1 MMLAEADGVIEEAS
15 PADDVESDEGDAAR
29 EVTNDMIPPGDD
41 NMRELTVYN
50 KTTSDTSEASVL
62 CVVTVETTSKRF
74 DYSLPFSSAVADLYI
89 AIANEAGGLQTLYKY
104 MCKMSSFKFSSWQ
117 YPSNKDSTDI

>member
-1 MMLAEADGVIEEAS
+1 MMTAEADGVIEEAS
-15 PADDVESDEGDAAR
+15 PADDVYDFDAAR
-29 EVTNDMIPPGDD
+29 NDMIPPGDD

-74 DYSLPFSSAVADLYI
+74 NYSLPFSSAVTDLYVT
-89 AIANEAGGLQTLYKY
+89 IANEAGGLQALYKYVLHY
-104 MCKMSSFKFSSWQ
+104 MCKMSSFKFIMAIPQ
-117 YPSNKDSTDI
+117 